1 MCLQL
6 ACPNI
11 FASSSKLFQ
20 INQAEVTQNIILST
34 VFKRYRVSN
43 VNELG
48 SFGIEP
54 VQEIKAEINHA
65 HAIKSVLDALCENYH
80 VKIATVFNGRFTPY
94 KTALNILQE
103 KSIPVIIHEKG
114 KDEILTHFCRIFL

>member
-1 MCLQL
+1 MPKYFCVK
-6 ACPNI
+6 
-11 FASSSKLFQ
+11 FK
-20 INQAEVTQNIILST
+20 IISDQSGRGHAKYVLST

-80 VKIATVFNGRFTPY
+80 VKIATVFNGRFT
-94 KTALNILQE
+94 L
-103 KSIPVIIHEKG
+103 
-114 KDEILTHFCRIFL
+114 